1 MSIYYQPYWIDEN
14 ELEHFGIKGMRWG
27 VRRYQNEDGTLTE
40 AGKERYGTKENFEA
54 AKEQMELKRY
64 KAAKTAK
71 EVAKVAGVMGAFFL
85 TGSLMS
91 HSFAKASASTLVK
104 IGESATKNALS
115 NSGKVTVQSAV
126 KDLEKIVRV
135 GNYAR
140 KLRNTTKKSVSYVLD
155 QKKKSQQL
163 KQIRELEEFMRQTEY
178 INQQASNM
186 MMNQLLLGT
195 MF

>member
-1 MSIYYQPYWIDEN
+1 MYYKPYWLNDD
-14 ELEHFGIKGMRWG
+14 ELEHFGIKGMKWG
-27 VRRYQNEDGTLTE
+27 IRRYQNEDGTLTE

-54 AKEQMELKRY
+54 AKKQMEMKKQ
-64 KAAKTAK
+64 KAVK
-71 EVAKVAGVMGAFFL
+71 VAKDVAMMAGMTEGIFL
-85 TGSLMS
+85 TRSLMS

-115 NSGKVTVQSAV
+115 NSGKVTFQSVV

-155 QKKKSQQL
+155 QKK
-163 KQIRELEEFMRQTEY
+163 RNR
-178 INQQASNM
+178 NN
-186 MMNQLLLGT
+186 
-195 MF
+195 